1 MNINRNIM
9 IKLKPKPTQIL
20 ISFLLLFN
28 FAQAQNDSIENISVL
43 WNKVEAYT
51 STTVVLPDIYDSTK
65 AHTLVIGL
73 HGYGATAK
81 SFLSLSKP
89 FTDAGFI
96 YASPEAPYPVLQHW
110 DKTLGYEWFL
120 YDLPRQNLL
129 ERPATKI
136 EKAAMRLT
144 TEQMMGQVISDLKK
158 KYKIGKIYIAG
169 MSQGGIITYLSGIHH
184 SKKIDG
190 MIIFGSVVMEDWLG
204 NDNIEDGKTVRSLII
219 HGTKDEAVPIKY
231 AEDNRDL
238 LLEHGY
244 DVTFKEFDGGHT
256 VPMHLMDFVI
266 NWIKEQ

>member
-9 IKLKPKPTQIL
+9 IKLKPKPSQIL
-20 ISFLLLFN
+20 IYFLLILN
-28 FAQAQNDSIENISVL
+28 FTQAQDDSIKNISVL

-51 STTVVLPDIYDSTK
+51 TTTVVFPNNYDSTK
-65 AHTLVIGL
+65 THTLVIGL
-73 HGYGATAK
+73 HGYSSTAE

-96 YASPEAPYPVLQHW
+96 YAVPEAPYPILRS

-120 YDLPRQNLL
+120 YDLSGLDLL
-129 ERPATKI
+129 ERPATNI

-144 TEQMMGQVISDLKK
+144 TEQIMGRIINNLKD
-158 KYKIGKIYIAG
+158 KYKVDQVYIAG
-169 MSQGGIITYLSGIHH
+169 MSQGGIITYLSGMHH
-184 SKKIDG
+184 PEKIDG
-190 MIIFGSVVMEDWLG
+190 MIIFGSVVNEDWLG
-204 NDNIEDGKTVRSLII
+204 NDTIEDGKTVRSLII
-219 HGTKDEAVPIKY
+219 HGNKDEAVPIKY

-238 LLEHGY
+238 LVEHGY

>member
-1 MNINRNIM
+1 MNII

-28 FAQAQNDSIENISVL
+28 FAQTQNDSIENISVL

-51 STTVVLPDIYDSTK
+51 STIVVLPDIYESTK

-96 YASPEAPYPVLQHW
+96 YASPEAPYPVIHW

-120 YDLPRQNLL
+120 YDLPRLNLL

-169 MSQGGIITYLSGIHH
+169 MSQGGIITYLSGIHYPE
-184 SKKIDG
+184 KIDG

-204 NDNIEDGKTVRSLII
+204 NDDIEDGKTVRSLII
-219 HGTKDEAVPIKY
+219 HGNKDEAVPIKY
-231 AEDNRDL
+231 AEDSRDL

-244 DVTFKEFDGGHT
+244 DVIFKEFDGGHT

-266 NWIKEQ
+266 DWINKE